1 MGISITEEALNTLS
15 PRRKW
20 GATSVFLPGAGRRRT
35 DGGAHVQGVEA
46 GRWRASPLAALG
58 GALAMAALLAGC
70 EASAP
75 SRTVTVAE
83 STVVVERQNLV
94 GERCRVQAVAV
105 TDQQGNATRAFS
117 VFCGRWEY
125 PSGRLFEAA
134 APAASPERAAGTEW
148 WQAVV
153 SSRAICE
160 GGRAATV
167 LGDIPAY
174 VLDCRLRSGGWE
186 YTALAA
192 QVDGKTYLADGVPAA
207 RPVIEEAIGVA
218 AGRLPARAKE
228 TPPTVTAAIQRLEA
242 ELKGRL
248 YGAGDL
254 DTYYQL
260 MLAGQY
266 HNSVRDFSAAEARYR
281 EALTV
286 QQRVLGVDNP
296 ETADPLMHVALE
308 LSNQGRFQEADGLF
322 ARVESLQAH
331 STDRTDQARYLSYRA
346 YHLANQGRFKEALPL
361 AREASAIR
369 REVSSGRGPA
379 GGVLLT
385 GAPPRE
391 PLPTSPGSPSGADV
405 VQSLYL
411 EAASLQRL
419 GEPQLADRV
428 TQEALV
434 ELLAAPQAPPLWEP
448 QLRVLRAGVPS
459 PTSERDLVEAVGR
472 FEQVAPEERP
482 TALTY
487 LALGQRHLAEGRVD
501 EGLAAYRSGLRLL
514 KARGGSLRLDPLLPY
529 FRALLARAESQP
541 AERATISAELFE
553 AGQLVR
559 GSRTAHDI
567 ALASARL
574 AASRGGA
581 GEAVRA
587 LQDAED
593 GRYLL
598 TQEYEAEVASGK
610 DPLRVEALGARL
622 VELNRR
628 VQDLNLQVQAAA
640 PGYNQLVDAVVSAD
654 QVLSLLRRDE
664 ALAQILLGDTASVL
678 FVARPG
684 ALSVRILEAT
694 AADATRAV
702 AALRAGLAPGADG
715 SIPRF
720 DLEGSHRLYRTLLG
734 PADAEVRGAKHLITV
749 PTGPLLSLPFAVLV
763 AETPPVG
770 VSYAGVQWLGRRS
783 AISLVPS
790 VRSFVD
796 LRTVAHAST
805 APEPFLGF
813 GDFVP
818 YSPASVARADVRLSR
833 DCLAEP
839 GRVTTYRST
848 LQGLGELPLTGQEV
862 RAVARTFGAT
872 PGSLVLKKDFTE
884 PRVEGS
890 KLNRYRVLYF
900 ATHALLPAE
909 FDCQPEAS
917 LVASLSDPPQ
927 AGEDGLIDTTE
938 VLRLNLD
945 ADLVVLS
952 ACNTGGPGGH
962 EGGESLSGLA
972 RAFFFAGARSMLVSH
987 WPVEDAATAD
997 LMVRLFETERTR
1009 PGLGL
1014 AESLRQAQ
1022 LSVIADA
1029 RRPGLEFRS
1038 HPLFWGAFTLV
1049 GDGAR
1054 GVSGQRGQ

>member
-1 MGISITEEALNTLS
+1 VIAGLS
-15 PRRKW
+15 
-20 GATSVFLPGAGRRRT
+20 GVIVVAG
-35 DGGAHVQGVEA
+35 
-46 GRWRASPLAALG
+46 
-58 GALAMAALLAGC
+58 LLAGC

-83 STVVVERQNLV
+83 STVVVERPNLV
-94 GERCRVQAVAV
+94 GEPCRVQAVTV
-105 TDQQGNATRAFS
+105 PEPQSNATRAFS

-125 PSGRLFEAA
+125 PSGRLFEATV
-134 APAASPERAAGTEW
+134 PAASPEAAAATEW

-153 SSRAICE
+153 SGRATCE
-160 GGRAATV
+160 GGRAGTV
-167 LGDIPAY
+167 LGDIPAF
-174 VLDCRLRSGGWE
+174 VLDCRLRNGGWA
-186 YTALAA
+186 YTALTA
-192 QVDGKTYLADGVPAA
+192 QVGGKTYLADGVPAV
-207 RPVIEEAIGVA
+207 RPVLEEAIGVA
-218 AGRLPARAKE
+218 AGRLPARAKD

-266 HNSVRDFSAAEARYR
+266 HNSVRDFSSAEARYR

-286 QQRVLGVDNP
+286 QQRVLGVDHP

-322 ARVESLQAH
+322 GRVESLLEG
-331 STDRTDQARYLSYRA
+331 SSDRSDQARYLSYRA
-346 YHLANQGRFKEALPL
+346 YHLANQGRFEEALPL
-361 AREASAIR
+361 AREASGIR
-369 REVSSGRGPA
+369 RELASGRGPA
-379 GGVLLT
+379 GGVLLA
-385 GAPPRE
+385 GAAPRE
-391 PLPTSPGSPSGADV
+391 PVPSSPGSPSGADV

-419 GEPQLADRV
+419 GQPQLADRV
-428 TQEALV
+428 TQEAMV

-448 QLRVLRAGVPS
+448 QLRVQRAEGS
-459 PTSERDLVEAVGR
+459 SASAERDLAEAVAR

-482 TALTY
+482 TALSY
-487 LALGQRHLAEGRVD
+487 LALGQRHLAAGRVE

-529 FRALLARAESQP
+529 FRALASRAEAQP
-541 AERATISAELFE
+541 SEHAAIHAELFE

-574 AASRGGA
+574 AASRGGTGDA
-581 GEAVRA
+581 IRA

-593 GRYLL
+593 ERYFL
-598 TQEYEAEVASGK
+598 TREYEAEVASGK
-610 DPLRVEALGARL
+610 DPLRVAALGARL

-640 PGYNQLVDAVVSAD
+640 PGYNQLVDAVVSAE
-654 QVLSLLRRDE
+654 QVRSLLRRDE
-664 ALAQILLGDTASVL
+664 AMAQLLLGETASVL
-678 FVARPG
+678 FVVRPEG
-684 ALSVRILEAT
+684 ISVRILDLT
-694 AADATRAV
+694 AAAATRAV

-715 SIPRF
+715 SIPQF
-720 DLEGSHRLYRTLLG
+720 DLVGSHRLYQALLG
-734 PADAEVRGAKHLITV
+734 PAAAEVRSARHLITV

-763 AETPPVG
+763 AEAPAAG
-770 VSYAGVQWLGRRS
+770 ASYAEVQWLGRRS

-790 VRSFVD
+790 VRAFVD
-796 LRTVAHAST
+796 LRALARGSA

-818 YSPASVARADVRLSR
+818 FSPAGVARADVRLSR

-839 GRVTTYRST
+839 GRVATYRST

-862 RAVARTFGAT
+862 KAVARIFGAG
-872 PGSLVLKKDFTE
+872 PRSLFLNTDFTE

-890 KLNRYRVLYF
+890 KLDRYRVLYF

-927 AGEDGLIDTTE
+927 PGEDGLIDTTE

-997 LMVRLFETERTR
+997 LMVRLFETERSR

-1022 LSVIADA
+1022 LTLIADA

-1054 GVSGQRGQ
+1054 GVSGHRGQ